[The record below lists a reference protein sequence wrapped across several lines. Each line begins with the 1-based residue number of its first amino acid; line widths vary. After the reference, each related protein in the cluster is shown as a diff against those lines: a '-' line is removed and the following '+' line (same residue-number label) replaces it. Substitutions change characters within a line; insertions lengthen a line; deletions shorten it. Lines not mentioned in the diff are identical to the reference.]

1 MRVKFFDKSPQVR
14 RIFDNID
21 NSDEGSLAA
30 AKTKL
35 WNLMRNTPIKQ
46 GTSHQSTEVY
56 SEIMKVISSPS
67 NDLNTLKQLVHT
79 QCPRC
84 KKYYR
89 PKLTSIVDF
98 VIAISEGAGMYSNQ
112 CNCHPD
118 NEGKINASRVRS
130 IIHNPNLILIC
141 LVLDDRSQIVD
152 KTLQS
157 LNTRL
162 NLQNLSYSLSAV
174 VYFMSPTEYSIG
186 HFILRLC
193 VQERV
198 YAYDGTI
205 NHGLL
210 HPVNDEDKFPRKLT
224 NTDNHIYNAMSA
236 WYTRD

>member
-35 WNLMRNTPIKQ
+35 WNLMKNTSIKQ

-56 SEIMKVISSPS
+56 AEIMKVISSPS
-67 NDLNTLKQLVHT
+67 NDLNTLKQLVQT
-79 QCPRC
+79 QCPKC
-84 KKYYR
+84 KEYYR
-89 PKLTSIVDF
+89 PKLISIVDF
-98 VIAISEGAGMYSNQ
+98 VIAISEDAGMYSNQ

-118 NEGKINASRVRS
+118 NEGKKNAPRVRS
-130 IIHNPNLILIC
+130 INHNPNLILIC
-141 LVLDDRSQIVD
+141 LVIDDRSQAVD

-157 LNTRL
+157 LNIRL

-174 VYFMSPTEYSIG
+174 AYFMSPTEYSIG

-198 YAYDGTI
+198 YVYDGTI
-205 NHGLL
+205 DHGLL
-210 HPVNDEDKFPRKLT
+210 HPVNDEEKFPRKLT
-224 NTDNHIYNAMSA
+224 NKDNQIYNAMSA